1 MRIVFFGTPQFAV
14 PSLKRL
20 IANPD
25 FELLA
30 IVTQPD
36 KRRGR
41 GGKVMPSAVKAAA
54 QTDAPNCPIWQ
65 PARLKKDSDILAKLK
80 ALAADAFVVIAY
92 GQILSQEI
100 LDMPRLG
107 CVNAHGSIL
116 PEYRGAAPIQ
126 WCLYRGE
133 YETGVTTMLMNAG
146 MDTGPM
152 LLEETIPIGL
162 LDNAWDVAEKLS
174 QLSSALIPATLQ
186 KLQHQMIRP
195 RAQDDARATYAPL
208 IAKDDYRIDWH
219 KSAKALHDQVRGFYP
234 NCTTGFRDDNSLKVM
249 ATVPLGQAYWS
260 RLPSEMAA
268 VRSLYEAADIETLA
282 KPPVSRA
289 VSPVP
294 NPGAVVAILKSYG
307 PVIQT
312 GDGHLLLYEVKPAGK
327 RALSG
332 WDFAN
337 GSRIE
342 VGEVMRAN

>member
-20 IANPD
+20 IADPD

-41 GGKVMPSAVKAAA
+41 GGKVMPSPVKAAA
-54 QTDAPNCPIWQ
+54 QIDVPNCPIWQ
-65 PARLKKDSDILAKLK
+65 PARIKKDPDILAKLK
-80 ALAADAFVVIAY
+80 GLSADAFVVIAY

-100 LDMPRLG
+100 LDTPRLG
-107 CVNAHGSIL
+107 CINAHGSIL

-126 WCLYRGE
+126 WCLYKGE
-133 YETGVTTMLMNAG
+133 YETGVTTMLMDAG

-152 LLEETIPIGL
+152 LVEETIPIGL
-162 LDNAWDVAEKLS
+162 LDNAWEVAEKLS
-174 QLSSALIPATLQ
+174 QLSAALIPATLQ

-208 IAKDDYRIDWH
+208 IGKEDYQMDWR

-234 NCTTGFRDDNSLKVM
+234 NCATGFRDDERLKVM
-249 ATVPLGQAYWS
+249 ATVPLGPAYWS
-260 RLPSEMAA
+260 RLPPEIAA
-268 VRSLYEAADIETLA
+268 VRPLYEAAAGIEA
-282 KPPVSRA
+282 ISPPKPDSK
-289 VSPVP
+289 
-294 NPGAVVAILKSYG
+294 PGSVVAILKNYG

-312 GDGHLLLYEVKPAGK
+312 GGGHLLLYEVKPAGK

>member
-20 IANPD
+20 IAQPD
-25 FELLA
+25 FDLLA
-30 IVTQPD
+30 VVTQPD

-41 GGKVMPSAVKAAA
+41 GGQVTPSPVKAAA
-54 QTDAPNCPIWQ
+54 QAAAPHCPIWQ
-65 PARLKKDSDILAKLK
+65 PARIKKDAETLAHLQ
-80 ALAADAFVVIAY
+80 ALNADAFVVIAY

-116 PEYRGAAPIQ
+116 PQYRGAAPIQ
-126 WCLYRGE
+126 WCLYKGE
-133 YETGVTTMLMNAG
+133 YETGVTTMLMDAG

-152 LLEETIPIGL
+152 LMEETIPIGL

-174 QLSSALIPATLQ
+174 ALSAELIPTTLQ

-208 IAKDDYRIDWH
+208 IQKADYSLDWN
-219 KSAKALHDQVRGFYP
+219 KSAKALHDQIRGFYP
-234 NCTTGFRDDNSLKVM
+234 NCTSQFRQEPLKI
-249 ATVPLGQAYWS
+249 AASIPLGPAYWNY
-260 RLPSEMAA
+260 LPADITA
-268 VRSLYEAADIETLA
+268 IQSLYKAACENSEIAPEAA
-282 KPPVSRA
+282 
-289 VSPVP
+289 
-294 NPGAVVAILKSYG
+294 PGTVVAVLKNYG

-312 GDGHLLLYEVKPAGK
+312 GGGHLLLQEVRPAGK

-337 GSRIE
+337 GSRLE
-342 VGEVMRAN
+342 VGEKLGDG